1 MKLKESMHQDFE
13 LLKIPSDICI
23 SAAPFFLCWLPGIH
37 IRKKKRSTEFKI
49 AWLTVPLK

>member
-37 IRKKKRSTEFKI
+37 IRKKKKKKYRIQNSMVDC
-49 AWLTVPLK
+49 AS